1 MHSASASP
9 IKCETSYQGASILTM
24 SIGPVRRFGG
34 VAAVALLASGC
45 AGPAS
50 YDLVT
55 AHNARIALEP
65 AQGDRPVMLRVEGK
79 PPQPLPGLMTA
90 QIDLVWSAPKSD
102 FIVLHGASKDCP
114 RSAWLATIID
124 GDVSLHALGECRDQ
138 LALIENGDRLL
149 VKRLQ
154 PGADSTII
162 VYHDGSPNATY
173 AMLRDT
179 PARRHGVAAGHA
191 GPAQEKPPEDEVDH
205 STAATEA
212 LPEVPPVSSRVGDSV
227 VPAPVGAGP
236 LPAGAARLSPPFA
249 TSPQ

>member
-1 MHSASASP
+1 MSRL
-9 IKCETSYQGASILTM
+9 KCEIGNPGDYVLT
-24 SIGPVRRFGG
+24 IAIRCVGRLAG
-34 VAAVALLASGC
+34 VAALGLLASGC
-45 AGPAS
+45 AGVRS

-55 AHNARIALEP
+55 AHNAHVALEP
-65 AQGDRPVMLRVEGK
+65 AQRDRPVVLRVEGR
-79 PPQPLPGLMTA
+79 PPQPLPGLTTA

-124 GDVSLHALGECRDQ
+124 GEVSLHALGECRDQ
-138 LALIENGDRLL
+138 LALIESGDRLL

-154 PGADSTII
+154 PDANSTIT

-173 AMLRDT
+173 AMLSKT
-179 PARRHGVAAGHA
+179 PARRRGVATGHA
-191 GPAQEKPPEDEVDH
+191 GPAQKKPPADEVDH
-205 STAATEA
+205 STVATEA
-212 LPEVPPVSSRVGDSV
+212 LPEVPAVSSRVGDNV

-249 TSPQ
+249 TTQTQ